1 VWFGV
6 DPLAEKAPGW
16 NPFRYGFNNPIR
28 MIDPTGMNEI
38 PPEGFSGDSWCDK
51 DGCFNKIKEDYYQWT
66 GNDGEDKGVYYNKS
80 TEVNPKR
87 SLFSSIGE
95 KMKNIMSRVTGI
107 AFESDMG
114 RFNSE
119 EIQNAD
125 YGEIID
131 NLLAVADAM
140 KSVQGVSNPLGPPE
154 NNEQAVKQLGE
165 IADWGA
171 DGGNI
176 LYNLLPSYEKS
187 KPANPNPWGPKGG
200 NDTFDAIWGHQ
211 LHDPKFP
218 GLIVRYDSGGV
229 IVPYKPK

>member
-1 VWFGV
+1 
-6 DPLAEKAPGW
+6 
-16 NPFRYGFNNPIR
+16 
-28 MIDPTGMNEI
+28 M
-38 PPEGFSGDSWCDK
+38 
-51 DGCFNKIKEDYYQWT
+51 
-66 GNDGEDKGVYYNKS
+66 GVYFNKS
-80 TEVNPKR
+80 TEVNPKI

-95 KMKNIMSRVTGI
+95 KMKNIIRRVTGD
-107 AFESDMG
+107 AFESDNG

-119 EIQNAD
+119 ESENAN
-125 YGEIID
+125 YKGNID
-131 NLLAVADAM
+131 NLLALADAM
-140 KSVQGVSNPLGPPE
+140 KSVQGVSNPLGQPE